1 MRMEFPPFHK
11 PGRPADRS
19 RLEALGMAQ
28 AAAVSAETTADAAEP
43 TVSSTDPRSAA
54 QLRRAADRQ
63 QDHAA
68 NAQERR
74 RIHRHP
80 VSVEATVSFLTRPCN
95 MSGNLE
101 NLSRSGA
108 RFRASGSLPEGSSHP
123 VELIFTLAGY
133 SFRQTGVVRWNR
145 NGCLGVQFAPM
156 SYLRS
161 RELDEA
167 LMLAAI
173 ENEPRETE
181 SNVSQP
187 EVSNDSHCIVTEEVI
202 EPPTDRTMELAP
214 TRPAR
219 ERRAHPRLPVALIAA
234 IYLVQCSIRYNGE
247 VENLSLGGC
256 LLRMERRTPLSLFTR
271 VEVSFFHQGM
281 PFRVAGVIQVLHG
294 SERVGIRFLDIS
306 PRTGA
311 KLAELMAELED
322 AQNSEAT
329 RGKDNA

>member
-1 MRMEFPPFHK
+1 MRMEFHPSHK
-11 PGRPADRS
+11 PDQPAAQC
-19 RLEALGMAQ
+19 RLEALGKAQ
-28 AAAVSAETTADAAEP
+28 AAAVSAETTADATEP
-43 TVSSTDPRSAA
+43 AVPSAGLRSATP
-54 QLRRAADRQ
+54 LRRAADRQ
-63 QDHAA
+63 HDHAA
-68 NAQERR
+68 NAPEHR

-80 VSVEATVSFLTRPCN
+80 VSVEATISFLTRPLN
-95 MSGNLE
+95 MSGKLE
-101 NLSRSGA
+101 NLSRIGA

-123 VELIFTLAGY
+123 VELVFTLAGFR
-133 SFRQTGVVRWNR
+133 FRQTGVVRWNR

-173 ENEPRETE
+173 ENEPRATE

-187 EVSNDSHCIVTEEVI
+187 EVSSDSHHTVTEEVI
-202 EPPTDRTMELAP
+202 EHPTDRTMELAP

-219 ERRAHPRLPVALIAA
+219 ERRAHPRLPVAFIAA

-271 VEVSFFHQGM
+271 VEVSFFHLGM

-311 KLAELMAELED
+311 KLAELMDELE
-322 AQNSEAT
+322 AA
-329 RGKDNA
+329 RGEDKA